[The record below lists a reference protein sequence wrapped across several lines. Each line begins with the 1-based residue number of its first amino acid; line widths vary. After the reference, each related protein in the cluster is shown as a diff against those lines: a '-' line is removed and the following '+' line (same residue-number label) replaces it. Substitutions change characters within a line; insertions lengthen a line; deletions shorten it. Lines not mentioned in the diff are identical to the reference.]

1 VHDEALGHRRRAGSG
16 RAGAT
21 LDLDQAQPAGA
32 ERLDRVRG
40 AQLRTCVPISAA
52 ARMIEVPSGT
62 VTLVPS
68 MVSVTVL
75 AALEAGVP

>member
-1 VHDEALGHRRRAGSG
+1 
-16 RAGAT
+16 
-21 LDLDQAQPAGA
+21 
-32 ERLDRVRG
+32 
-40 AQLRTCVPISAA
+40 
-52 ARMIEVPSGT
+52 MIEVPSGT